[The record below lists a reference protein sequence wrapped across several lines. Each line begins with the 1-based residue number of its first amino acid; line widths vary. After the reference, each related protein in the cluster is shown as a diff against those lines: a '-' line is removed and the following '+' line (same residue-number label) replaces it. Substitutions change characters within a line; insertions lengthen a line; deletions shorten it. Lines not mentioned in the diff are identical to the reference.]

1 MTYHDAC
8 HLAHAQKVTEQPRN
22 LIRQIPGV
30 ELIDLLESDMCCGA
44 AGTYNLTE
52 TDMADQLS
60 QRKLGNI
67 RDTGASIVLT
77 ANSGCLM
84 QIDRERR
91 VQDESVRVMH
101 PMDLIYCAY
110 THQSP
115 YDYC

>member
-1 MTYHDAC
+1 M
-8 HLAHAQKVTEQPRN
+8 V
-22 LIRQIPGV
+22 
-30 ELIDLLESDMCCGA
+30 DLPESEMCCGA

-52 TDMADQLS
+52 TDMTDQLS

-67 RDTGASIVLT
+67 RGTGASIVLT

-110 THQSP
+110 THKSP
-115 YDYC
+115 FDYC